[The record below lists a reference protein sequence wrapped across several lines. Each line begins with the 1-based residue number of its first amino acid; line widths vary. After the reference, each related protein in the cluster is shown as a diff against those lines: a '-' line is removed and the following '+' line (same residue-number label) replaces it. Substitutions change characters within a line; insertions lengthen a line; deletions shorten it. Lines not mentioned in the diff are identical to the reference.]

1 MTSVIVW
8 IAVLIVTLALE
19 AASVQLTSIWF
30 SVGSIAALIA
40 AIIRP
45 QAYLAQLII
54 FVAVSVICLVATR
67 PLVKKAINRKKQATN
82 ADAVIGKQGIVLEEV
97 NNTVGRGRVKIGS
110 SEWTARSLTGETIPE
125 GALVNAV
132 RIEGVKLIVEQ
143 KA

>member
-67 PLVKKAINRKKQATN
+67 PLVKRAINRKKQATN

-97 NNTVGRGRVKIGS
+97 NNTAGRGRVKIGS
-110 SEWTARSLTGETIPE
+110 SEWTARSLTGEIIPE
-125 GALVNAV
+125 GALIYAV

-143 KA
+143 KV

>member
-67 PLVKKAINRKKQATN
+67 PLVKRAINRKKQATN

-143 KA
+143 KV

>member
-67 PLVKKAINRKKQATN
+67 PLVKRAINRKKQATN